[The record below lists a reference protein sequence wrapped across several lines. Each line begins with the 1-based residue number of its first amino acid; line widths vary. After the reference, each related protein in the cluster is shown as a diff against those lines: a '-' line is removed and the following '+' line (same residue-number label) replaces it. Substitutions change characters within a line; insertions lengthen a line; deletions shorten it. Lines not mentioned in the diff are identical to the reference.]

1 MMTKVMKNYPI
12 HSETVLI
19 KRYYHPRLQSIIY
32 EKNGNCYF
40 SEAKPVEIIEQ
51 NCKSNG
57 ASLKGRLDALP
68 DAIGEVK
75 YMKPAIISEGK
86 GLIMHPNRSRN
97 HEDCVWFNPIYLA
110 LHGHTYRH
118 TGRELTL
125 DLPNKSTIS
134 FPISEN
140 LLTGSLASSFKIF
153 LNLFYNQPMMDN
165 A

>member
-1 MMTKVMKNYPI
+1 MLTVVAMYTI
-12 HSETVLI
+12 TSETVLI
-19 KRYYHPRLQSIIY
+19 KRYYHPHLQSEIH
-32 EKNGNCYF
+32 ESNGACYF
-40 SEAKPVEIIEQ
+40 SAANPLTIIEQ
-51 NCKSNG
+51 NCKNHG
-57 ASLKGRLDALP
+57 ASLQGRLDALR

-86 GLIMHPNRSRN
+86 RLIMHPNRSRN

-118 TGRELTL
+118 VGRELTL
-125 DLPNKSTIS
+125 DLPNRSTIS